1 MYCRAGQQTE
11 EEMYNNEEGGPAF
24 NEFLDVIGQRVRLK
38 GFGKYKAGL
47 CNKSELIASF
57 SQPPY
62 YHPPASKHLI
72 RPPPHLLIFIP
83 TRMLKYFWRRRKLLC
98 SRCWVTPEL
107 HQLAPCALLKPLH
120 YGEVVMGGGTFVS
133 IHLCQLCLSFYQR
146 PNISDRF
153 VNFASHFIRIQIL
166 QICF

>member
-107 HQLAPCALLKPLH
+107 HQLAPCALLKPLLPFSSL
-120 YGEVVMGGGTFVS
+120 MS
-133 IHLCQLCLSFYQR
+133 SSSSSSCLCSLPR
-146 PNISDRF
+146 
-153 VNFASHFIRIQIL
+153 SHFCPPSQWKVPIPVFFYIHIGASL
-166 QICF
+166 S